1 MTTPM
6 HYLAFVSAHAVPSG
20 SFNDGN
26 ALQHDDIFFRQ
37 TDNIT
42 VGGLYFS

>member
-1 MTTPM
+1 MLMP
-6 HYLAFVSAHAVPSG
+6 YLLG

-26 ALQHDDIFFRQ
+26 ALQHDNIFFRQ
-37 TDNIT
+37 TDAIT